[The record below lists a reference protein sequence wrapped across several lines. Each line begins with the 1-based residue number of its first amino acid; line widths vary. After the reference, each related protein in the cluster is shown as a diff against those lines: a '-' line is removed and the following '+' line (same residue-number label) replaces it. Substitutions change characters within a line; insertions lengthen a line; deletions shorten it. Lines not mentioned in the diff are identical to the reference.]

1 MTPIPGI
8 VASQITGH
16 LSTNSFE
23 SIATYVVGSTAQTSI
38 TFSGIPSTYKHLQL
52 RSIVRS
58 STGASPENLAYM
70 QFNSDTGT
78 NYSDHFLL
86 GTGAVTAAN
95 ADVNSV
101 KMPVVESSN
110 SGTLA
115 NVFGATVLDI
125 LDYADT
131 NKYKTVK
138 SICGTDANGSGNI
151 FLTSGSWRN
160 TAAISTI
167 TIIPEKVSFVQYS
180 SFALYGIKG

>member
-1 MTPIPGI
+1 
-8 VASQITGH
+8 
-16 LSTNSFE
+16 
-23 SIATYVVGSTAQTSI
+23 
-38 TFSGIPSTYKHLQL
+38 
-52 RSIVRS
+52 
-58 STGASPENLAYM
+58 M

-180 SFALYGIKG
+180 SFALYGVK